1 MQIQY
6 NKNIILSI
14 AKNLPENELDEIIV
28 KLQKILL
35 DKMFPKDKKGERHMK
50 I

>member
-14 AKNLPENELDEIIV
+14 AKNLPENELDKIIV

-50 I
+50 K

>member
-1 MQIQY
+1 MQIQS

-14 AKNLPENELDEIIV
+14 AKNLPKNELDEIIV

-50 I
+50 K